1 MRESLKKAQAN
12 YQKKCK
18 IINIRLNKETDAD
31 IIEILNSKENTQ
43 GYIKELIR
51 KDAGAK

>member
-31 IIEILNSKENTQ
+31 IIDILDKTDNVQ
-43 GYIKELIR
+43 GLIKDLIR
-51 KDAGAK
+51 KYGAK